1 MSNCR
6 QGCQLKNLLLL
17 LQRFGNKHIPAD
29 YAKKQ
34 GFTLQPLNTIH
45 FDKRFGN
52 YNRATF
58 SKELI
63 TALSLIGLFL
73 VVIACIN
80 FVNLATAQAVDR
92 AKEVGVRKVLGSRKR
107 QLVAQFLSESFIV
120 SLAAVTIAFAIAF
133 MVLPFLNQ
141 LLETKII
148 FAYRYSHPGFFN
160 DRDRAGYF
168 VIGSLSGIDTFR
180 FQSHYSI
187 KK

>member
-1 MSNCR
+1 MSAEKFEAS
-6 QGCQLKNLLLL
+6 LES
-17 LQRFGNKHIPAD
+17 FGDKHIPPD

-34 GFTLQPLNTIH
+34 GFNLQPLNTVH

-52 YNRATF
+52 FSRATF

-107 QLVAQFLSESFIV
+107 QLVD
-120 SLAAVTIAFAIAF
+120 AV
-133 MVLPFLNQ
+133 P
-141 LLETKII
+141 E
-148 FAYRYSHPGFFN
+148 
-160 DRDRAGYF
+160 
-168 VIGSLSGIDTFR
+168 
-180 FQSHYSI
+180 
-187 KK
+187 